1 MVSTGS
7 YIVETDWD
15 IRYNNA
21 PINLDLLALIY
32 RARAFNTQL
41 GKEENS
47 PFFKLQVTGDSN
59 VEIVPTII
67 VKPQDTQIIKDQDVT
82 YINCIAN
89 AR

>member
-1 MVSTGS
+1 MFFRRF
-7 YIVETDWD
+7 IVH
-15 IRYNNA
+15 
-21 PINLDLLALIY
+21 
-32 RARAFNTQL
+32 RAKAINTQL

-47 PFFKLQVTGDSN
+47 PFFKLQVTGDPYAE
-59 VEIVPTII
+59 VAPTII